1 MTNPTE
7 VQRPQL
13 PKALASWDEGS
24 AVCAPKNDIATTWFV
39 PPIVVP
45 APWRRCFG
53 PGGVSGVFLIDI
65 PVTRDCGRGRWV

>member
-13 PKALASWDEGS
+13 PKALASWENEGG

-39 PPIVVP
+39 PPIV
-45 APWRRCFG
+45 
-53 PGGVSGVFLIDI
+53 I
-65 PVTRDCGRGRWV
+65 PIALLVLVAAYSALRVWP